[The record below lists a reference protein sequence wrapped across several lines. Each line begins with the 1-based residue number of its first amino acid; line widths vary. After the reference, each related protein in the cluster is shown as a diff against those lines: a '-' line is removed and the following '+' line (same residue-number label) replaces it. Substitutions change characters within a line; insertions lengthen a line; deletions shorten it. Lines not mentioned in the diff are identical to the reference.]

1 MSGAPPVACER
12 PAIALIP
19 MRVLPTGA
27 VGLIRKLKSNGKIPD
42 RPSGLLTEWQSLPP
56 TDFGGVMQT
65 E

>member
-1 MSGAPPVACER
+1 
-12 PAIALIP
+12 